1 MIGALLVGIA
11 GSAIRFA
18 TPYLY
23 AAVGETLGQ
32 LSGVLNL
39 GVEGIMLMA
48 AFSAFWATMQTGS
61 LALGLLAAIA
71 TGALFGLLIAF
82 INITLKAEQGIS
94 GIGLYLLGL
103 GLSAFLFRIAIGGVQ
118 AVAGFPEVPV
128 PLLSAIPVVGKIF
141 FRQNVLVY
149 GAFALVPLMWF
160 VVHRTPFGLKVRAAG
175 QNPQAADSLGVDV
188 VRIRYLS
195 AVAGGVLA
203 GLAGASLSIALLNI
217 FQENLTNGMGFIA
230 VALVFFRRLAGR
242 GGPGRRPAVQ
252 HRERHSTVDPDPGGG
267 HPLGFRPHDAL
278 RGHDPGARPAGQAQG
293 ERTGGLGQAFRARQ
307 GVNGRR

>member
-71 TGALFGLLIAF
+71 TGALFGLLVAF

-118 AVAGFPEVPV
+118 AVTGFPEVPV
-128 PLLSAIPVVGKIF
+128 PLLSAIPVVGKIL

-230 VALVFFRRLAGR
+230 VALVFFGGWRAAGVLGGALLFSTVNAIQLWIQIQGVAIPSDFALMMPYVVTILVLALLARRRVNAPAVLGKPFERGR
-242 GGPGRRPAVQ
+242 G
-252 HRERHSTVDPDPGGG
+252 
-267 HPLGFRPHDAL
+267 
-278 RGHDPGARPAGQAQG
+278 
-293 ERTGGLGQAFRARQ
+293 
-307 GVNGRR
+307 